1 MIILSI
7 SSRTMCLTWRVNK
20 EEEGN
25 QEQVVELEGELE
37 LEMVESKNR
46 KPVGV
51 PSSAQ
56 TRSSEQLCLLVRS
69 KYF

>member
-7 SSRTMCLTWRVNK
+7 SSRTMCLIWRVNK

-25 QEQVVELEGELE
+25 PEQVVELEGE
-37 LEMVESKNR
+37 MVESKSR
-46 KPVGV
+46 KLVGV